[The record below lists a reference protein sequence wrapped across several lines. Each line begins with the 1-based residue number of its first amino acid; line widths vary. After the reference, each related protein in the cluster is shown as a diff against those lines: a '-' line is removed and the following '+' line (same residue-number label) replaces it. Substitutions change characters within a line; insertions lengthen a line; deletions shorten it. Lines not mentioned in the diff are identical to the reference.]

1 MKPAG
6 HPPRPRLVVAVANG
20 ISGDSRVQKTAVAA
34 ARAGWQ
40 VTLVGAADG
49 TKTERS
55 TMGPVEIIRV
65 GMQATLR
72 QNARTGRRFRRLVT
86 QSGIPSKPA
95 LALRQARFRSTQRK
109 ITTTMGWMRT
119 GESRWR
125 SVVLRPASYG
135 LGLLVRLRGAVHKLR
150 VKAFNWEAR
159 RGAPTRS
166 WRRDAPYILDL
177 DLAFGPVIEKLRP
190 DMVHAND
197 IAMIGVVA
205 QAVARMRARGER
217 VRWLYDAH
225 EYVQGVQWSTP
236 IQASAYRMLER
247 KFIHKSDA
255 VVTVST
261 QMADMLQRSYRLS
274 TPPLVVGNAPVRGV
288 DADNGNIAQLCAKC
302 AAWP

>member
-1 MKPAG
+1 M
-6 HPPRPRLVVAVANG
+6 
-20 ISGDSRVQKTAVAA
+20 
-34 ARAGWQ
+34 
-40 VTLVGAADG
+40 
-49 TKTERS
+49 
-55 TMGPVEIIRV
+55 
-65 GMQATLR
+65 
-72 QNARTGRRFRRLVT
+72 
-86 QSGIPSKPA
+86 
-95 LALRQARFRSTQRK
+95 
-109 ITTTMGWMRT
+109 
-119 GESRWR
+119 
-125 SVVLRPASYG
+125 
-135 LGLLVRLRGAVHKLR
+135 RLRGAVHKLR

-159 RGAPTRS
+159 RGAPTKS

-255 VVTVST
+255 GDVTVST

-288 DADNGNIAQLCAKC
+288 DADNGDVPLREVCGLALEVPLIVYAGSIAPERGLDAVVKALPALPDVHLALVAGRTNTSLSALLDLSRRLGVHDRVHVAPYVAPHAVPTYLASATLGVIRFSASPITRSHSRPSCPSTC
-302 AAWP
+302 TRVFPSSCPM